1 MFIWSKWN
9 VRVSEFSDSI
19 WIWSVFKRESKCCAL
34 SLEPSRIYLC
44 DPSDNLDLVLLKRF
58 PSLYT
63 SLHSLISSADPAV
76 HCLPTCNVLRNWD
89 FHNNKVISIGGE
101 TKKEKPAVTAPA
113 SLPNGED
120 YCQVGPIGGQ
130 WRGPGFERQ
139 MIADRWTPPSPRR
152 ELKGWWGRRE
162 CGGSVEQGSTI
173 ATRRKT
179 VWHDVSLT
187 QRAPLE
193 RGLKL
198 GWCNALPPEWGCFMF
213 HRGGWKG
220 TKEQPI

>member
-34 SLEPSRIYLC
+34 SLEPSRRYLC
-44 DPSDNLDLVLLKRF
+44 DPSDNLGLVLLKRF

-101 TKKEKPAVTAPA
+101 TKKRKASPVTAPA

-162 CGGSVEQGSTI
+162 CGGSVGAGQHHCYQTE
-173 ATRRKT
+173 
-179 VWHDVSLT
+179 D
-187 QRAPLE
+187 
-193 RGLKL
+193 GLA
-198 GWCNALPPEWGCFMF
+198 WC
-213 HRGGWKG
+213 
-220 TKEQPI
+220 QPDSACTSRTWP